1 MRLVDNFLLVYIE
14 FKVELPSANRIWYV
28 SFFIGDGQPD
38 LNQLSFLNICPNEE
52 VLSLLLGSRPLNVIS
67 VNIDTR
73 ELGVLNEGILTMA
86 ITLNFSVIFI
96 NLVIYSSKLC
106 AQTSQI
112 LVSGRVSSSRI

>member
-52 VLSLLLGSRPLNVIS
+52 VLRLLLGSRPLNVIS

-73 ELGVLNEGILTMA
+73 ELGVHGDHVKFLRHLH
-86 ITLNFSVIFI
+86 
-96 NLVIYSSKLC
+96 
-106 AQTSQI
+106 
-112 LVSGRVSSSRI
+112 